1 MNHSGELLS
10 VVVAV
15 SWTVSALLSESAS
28 KRMGEAVANVYRM
41 LVALVLL
48 YVVLAFSGGTDL
60 LFHANSEAWLWLIGS
75 GLVGYT
81 FGDYCLY
88 NAYIKIGSRFG
99 QLFMTLAPLFAALSA
114 WFLLG
119 ELLSL
124 KALIGMLVTLLGIA
138 MTILNRRKDESGHS
152 HFSLN
157 LPRSG
162 VLLAIGAALGQGVG
176 LVMSKIG
183 LNAMPVEG
191 GMAPVAGTLMRCVA
205 GLVGFV
211 IMLFLR
217 RKQSGMRNALTGAN
231 MGLLIALA
239 VFGPVVGVTL
249 SLRAAQL
256 TDVGV
261 AQTIMSLSPVLIL
274 IPYHFVQKQ
283 PVSLRDVLW
292 TIVSFI
298 GVALFFV

>member
-1 MNHSGELLS
+1 MNRSGELLS

-41 LVALVLL
+41 LVALVML

-152 HFSLN
+152 HLSLN

-292 TIVSFI
+292 TVVSFI

>member
-1 MNHSGELLS
+1 MDHSGELLS

-41 LVALVLL
+41 LVALVML

-292 TIVSFI
+292 TVVSFI

>member
-1 MNHSGELLS
+1 
-10 VVVAV
+10 
-15 SWTVSALLSESAS
+15 
-28 KRMGEAVANVYRM
+28 MGEAVANVYRM

-217 RKQSGMRNALTGAN
+217 RKQSGMWNALTGAN